1 MYYKIIKDNKIIS
14 CKTDKE
20 LIFVKY
26 NKINKGVRCDKNNAT
41 HISIDDTIYDLQDV
55 IIELVSL
62 TEYNECKFALTSTGD
77 KEDDLLDVESI
88 AELKPHIDADIA
100 IATHVMNEFVIPTMK
115 LYEYGFMKLGSGI
128 YKVVNN
134 QGKQLVIEFSAEP
147 QITKYEYKLNNRG
160 PFRHNSY
167 EFIIS
172 DIEHEF
178 NFTK

>member
-26 NKINKGVRCDKNNAT
+26 NKINKGVRCDKDSAT
-41 HISIDDTIYDLQDV
+41 HISIDDTVHKIED
-55 IIELVSL
+55 IILELVSL
-62 TEYNECKFALTSTGD
+62 NEYNDCKNAIKAD
-77 KEDDLLDVESI
+77 VNNEDDMLDVDTVAES
-88 AELKPHIDADIA
+88 KPHVDADIA
-100 IATHVMNEFVIPTMK
+100 LATYVMNEFVIPTMK
-115 LYEYGFMKLGSGI
+115 LYEYRFIKLGSGI
-128 YKVVNN
+128 YKVVNIQN
-134 QGKQLVIEFSAEP
+134 KEIVIEFSDKP
-147 QITKYEYKLNNRG
+147 QVTKYQYRLNNRG